1 MVKRLSLTSRIIMI
15 LAALVLTTLGGGLV
29 TLWHTYQMGHLFSSV
44 IDPAVMGLQAAEEL
58 ETALVR
64 QKGLT
69 TYYFLDGDPDW
80 LKQLEQLKESFHVW
94 LNKARGSART
104 DDERNILNQI
114 ESEYIHYVY
123 ARDQVIELYKAGKRK
138 AGAER
143 HWEVRKQFFAIQRLC
158 DQYKEI
164 QKEQIRQARVES
176 RAQTRFIKG
185 LTLVALP
192 SVLVLGLVLAYIL
205 LNQILKPIRIL
216 SMESGGMEM
225 DSPLPMEMTALRQRV
240 HSLIENVDQTQ
251 SELEQSRAHLL
262 QAEKLAM
269 VGKLAA
275 GVAHTIRNPLTS
287 VNMRLFSLERSLK
300 LSQTQREDFE
310 VIAEEVRHIDT
321 IVQNFLEFARPPKL
335 KMQSISPSEVVD
347 MALQLLRHRLESYG
361 VQVELDRQH
370 PLPEVKADPE
380 QLKEVLIN
388 LLVNACEAMGEGGSI
403 VIREEEGVAEPLGR
417 VVVIRVKDNGPGIPK
432 SVRDKVFQP
441 FFSTKEEGTGLG
453 LSIAYRIV
461 EEHGGWLSLKSRE
474 GEGTTFTI
482 TLPCRE
488 DAVWARS

>member
-1 MVKRLSLTSRIIMI
+1 LI

-29 TLWHTYQMGHLFSSV
+29 TMWHTYRMGHLFSSV
-44 IDPAVMGLQAAEEL
+44 IDPAVMGLEAAQEL

-69 TYYFLDGDPDW
+69 TYYFLDGNPDW
-80 LKQLEQLKESFHVW
+80 LNQLEQLNEYFHAW
-94 LNKARGSART
+94 LQKARSSAHT
-104 DDERNILNQI
+104 DHERSILNQI
-114 ESEYIHYVY
+114 ESEYLHYVY
-123 ARDQVIELYKAGKRK
+123 ARDQVIELYKVGERQ

-143 HWEVRKQFFAIQRLC
+143 HWQVRKQFFAIQGLC

-164 QKEQIRQARVES
+164 QGEQIRQARIES
-176 RAQTRFIKG
+176 RAQTKMISG
-185 LTLVALP
+185 MTLAALP
-192 SVLVLGLVLAYIL
+192 SVLVLAIVLTYIL
-205 LNQILKPIRIL
+205 LNQVLKPIRML
-216 SMESGGMEM
+216 SMEAG
-225 DSPLPMEMTALRQRV
+225 DVDLKSPLPREMTALRQRV
-240 HSLIENVDQTQ
+240 QSLVENVDQTQ
-251 SELEQSRAHLL
+251 SELQQSRAHLL

-287 VNMRLFSLERSLK
+287 VNMRLFSLERSLE

-310 VIAEEVRHIDT
+310 VISEEVRHIDN

-335 KMQSISPSEVVD
+335 KIQSISPSEVVD
-347 MALQLLRHRLESYG
+347 MALQLLRHRLDSYG
-361 VQVELDRQH
+361 VQVELDRQRN
-370 PLPEVKADPE
+370 LPKIEADPE

-388 LLVNACEAMGEGGSI
+388 LLVNACEAMGEGGLI

-432 SVRDKVFQP
+432 SIRRRVFEP

-461 EEHGGWLSLKSRE
+461 EEHGGWLSLKSKE

>member
-1 MVKRLSLTSRIIMI
+1 MI

-94 LNKARGSART
+94 LNKARGSAQT
-104 DDERNILNQI
+104 DDERSILNQI

-143 HWEVRKQFFAIQRLC
+143 HWEVRKQFFAIQGLC

-225 DSPLPMEMTALRQRV
+225 DSPLPMEMTALRERV

-403 VIREEEGVAEPLGR
+403 LIREEEGVAEPLGR

>member
-94 LNKARGSART
+94 LNKARGSAQT

-123 ARDQVIELYKAGKRK
+123 ARDQVIELYRAGKRK
-138 AGAER
+138 AGAKR
-143 HWEVRKQFFAIQRLC
+143 HWEVRKQFFAIQGLC

-225 DSPLPMEMTALRQRV
+225 DGPLPMEMTALRQRV

-403 VIREEEGVAEPLGR
+403 LIREEEGVAEPLGR

-488 DAVWARS
+488 DAAWARS